1 MPEINSK
8 KRGRGWKG
16 KTIQLFLCLKRG
28 RIFGLIIC
36 FFCCDLHSWTKSL
49 SLGGGC
55 SSHGNSSPGRKTW
68 AKSHFWRLCFP
79 LIDLNTFLSEV
90 RKYTGN
96 KWMYLPVYI
105 SWLFSALT
113 GVGQLK
119 AVCREAGAVSGQI
132 LEDEQES
139 FPLSYLSPSLDL
151 YFTLQIEKTTNK
163 QRTKTNPQKTP
174 NKPQGLKPIL

>member
-8 KRGRGWKG
+8 KLAEAEEAKQFRFFLRLNRGK
-16 KTIQLFLCLKRG
+16 
-28 RIFGLIIC
+28 IFGLTIC

-55 SSHGNSSPGRKTW
+55 SSHGNSKPGRKTW

-79 LIDLNTFLSEV
+79 LIDLNTFLSRV

-113 GVGQLK
+113 RVGQLN
-119 AVCREAGAVSGQI
+119 AVCGEAGVVSEQS
-132 LEDEQES
+132 LEDEQ
-139 FPLSYLSPSLDL
+139 
-151 YFTLQIEKTTNK
+151 
-163 QRTKTNPQKTP
+163 
-174 NKPQGLKPIL
+174 